1 MVAGPLWM
9 AQVDWSAVVHEL
21 GLGYPLKFIWEER
34 AQSLTGYPDFWKQF
48 DRKFPELRTTEYLP
62 KYRINPPRKFNWQ
75 ARSYYE
81 NAQ

>member
-1 MVAGPLWM
+1 LRSVKRGPRQFALYAKTKRGEATTAIGTRH
-9 AQVDWSAVVHEL
+9 AQMEACAKAD
-21 GLGYPLKFIWEER
+21 FEEC
-34 AQSLTGYPDFWKQF
+34 S
-48 DRKFPELRTTEYLP
+48 RTTEYLP